1 MSRVINRGSSYL
13 CLNWS
18 LVRDLFTFVDL
29 YLISISWL
37 ARFCSFISTKFEL
50 SQPEAVPLIRAIS
63 ITTSLEAQDQ
73 VDIIAVFALMAIF
86 PVISSV
92 EV

>member
-1 MSRVINRGSSYL
+1 
-13 CLNWS
+13 
-18 LVRDLFTFVDL
+18 
-29 YLISISWL
+29 
-37 ARFCSFISTKFEL
+37 
-50 SQPEAVPLIRAIS
+50 
-63 ITTSLEAQDQ
+63 LEAQDQ